1 MIETYP
7 TTTNISSVGAVGTS
21 PRPDNRVVTILNQPI
36 FTPRDLKGPLRH
48 TTAAMRQNGATRV
61 QLKFPGTTE
70 LAKHPT
76 IAPFV
81 EGVLDASNGVQRGV
95 IFAAHNR
102 GERNRT
108 PDSWN
113 TVREIW
119 RHPITTQP
127 IERIQRAVTSG
138 HTLTAN
144 FRDEDIPRMAEIW
157 QAFGWDEAGIHEWL
171 DEYRNGTGGWACG
184 VRGDDGQI
192 LSLAKAELLELG
204 DMGLV
209 ESTEWG
215 THPDSRRQGLGAAA
229 AIGLNA
235 QVLNNPPATHAWTI
249 FAEAN
254 MAPKIPGHRVARDA
268 GFHAC
273 ADFNSERANGV
284 LRQHVTVEG
293 ALRDFLLVQL
303 TPAAIQ
309 THYSAHAVD
318 YINSQFTI

>member
-1 MIETYP
+1 MQETSP
-7 TTTNISSVGAVGTS
+7 SSTNISSVGSIGTS
-21 PRPDNRVVTILNQPI
+21 PRPDHRVVTILDKPI
-36 FTPRDLKGPLRH
+36 STPRELREPLRDT
-48 TTAAMRQNGATRV
+48 TTAMRAFGATRA
-61 QLKFPGTTE
+61 QLKFSGTAE
-70 LAKHPT
+70 LARHPI

-95 IFAAHNR
+95 IFTAHNR
-102 GERNRT
+102 GERNRP

-119 RHPITTQP
+119 RTPVTTPPIDRVQ
-127 IERIQRAVTSG
+127 RILAAG
-138 HTLTAN
+138 HRLTAD
-144 FRDEDIPRMAEIW
+144 FKDEDVPRMAQIW

-171 DEYRNGTGGWACG
+171 ADYRNGIGGWACG
-184 VRGDDGQI
+184 VRGADGQI

-215 THPDSRRQGLGAAA
+215 THPDSRRRGLGAVT

-235 QVLNNPPATHAWTI
+235 QVLRNPPSTHGWTM

-254 MAPKIPGHRVARDA
+254 MASEIPGHQVARDA

-273 ADFNSERANGV
+273 ADFDNENPNGV

-293 ALRDFLLVQL
+293 MLRDFLLVQL
-303 TPAAIQ
+303 TPAAIR
-309 THYSAHAVD
+309 THYSPEV
-318 YINSQFTI
+318 IGSITSQFTL